1 VTAQTK
7 LLIEQRTDLTNRL
20 KKVLIERLDL
30 KAEPNEIAEDAPLF
44 GMGLALD
51 SIDALV
57 LIVGIEDEFNI
68 TIDSGDYHIYRSI
81 NTVVDYLMELARK
94 EEKVAANA

>member
-1 VTAQTK
+1 MTAQTK

>member
-1 VTAQTK
+1 MTSETRQFIK
-7 LLIEQRTDLTNRL
+7 QRSDLTERI

-30 KAEPNEIAEDAPLF
+30 KAQPNEIAEDAPLF

-81 NTVVDYLMELARK
+81 NTLADYLMQRSR
-94 EEKVAANA
+94 EEKLVANA